1 MTQNSFPK
9 GELGEPD
16 FSLAHSLIAS
26 ISFSSS
32 LADRYCNRYSCDRF
46 NRSFLWRFLFRIGF
60 ISLVIGWTGLYLF
73 RFKMTKAP
81 GSSRSPKEEGG
92 RSTRPLRNE
101 QIMFSYSFLSKPED
115 FLIGAERRECSRRL
129 KDYIKSFI
137 PSSQSIYRLCRDC
150 NYCFRVLSPASR
162 PCVGGV
168 KLGDFSF
175 VGNNITQL
183 AFRFYISN
191 LGVPVF

>member
-1 MTQNSFPK
+1 MKCGGKWGKWPRLLYWK
-9 GELGEPD
+9 D
-16 FSLAHSLIAS
+16 
-26 ISFSSS
+26 SS
-32 LADRYCNRYSCDRF
+32 LADRYCHWYSCDRF
-46 NRSFLWRFLFRIGF
+46 NRSFLLRFIFRIGF
-60 ISLVIGWTGLYLF
+60 IPVVIEWTGLCLF
-73 RFKMTKAP
+73 RFKMTKEP

-101 QIMFSYSFLSKPED
+101 QIMFSYSCQNPRKKFR
-115 FLIGAERRECSRRL
+115 IGAEGRECSRRL
-129 KDYIKSFI
+129 KDYMELKSFI
-137 PSSQSIYRLCRDC
+137 PSSQSRNRLCRDC

-175 VGNNITQL
+175 VGNQTITQL

-191 LGVPVF
+191 WGVPVF